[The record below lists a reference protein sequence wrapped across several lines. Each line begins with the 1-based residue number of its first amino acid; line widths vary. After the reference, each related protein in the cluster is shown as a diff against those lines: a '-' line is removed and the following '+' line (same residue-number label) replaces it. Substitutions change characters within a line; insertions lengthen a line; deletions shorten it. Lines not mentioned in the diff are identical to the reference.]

1 MIFKNI
7 FVYPKYPDNLHKLY
21 ELAYNLWWTWNY
33 EAINLFYRIDTPLFR
48 EVNHNPIKL
57 LMSLPRKKLDSLSH
71 DKGFLFELEKVWEKF
86 EGYMKEVSSYRDEN
100 GRERRLEEGD
110 VVAYFLMEF
119 GIHESVPIYAGG
131 MGILSGDFL
140 KSASD
145 LGVPVIGVGLLYK
158 YGYFTQR
165 ISLDGRQGEV
175 FLEFD
180 NHLMP
185 VRELR
190 NEQGEPA
197 YIEIKILNEAL
208 RIKLWHMEI
217 GQSRLILLDANIND
231 NPPHLRNITD
241 ELYVADREKRIQ
253 QELLL
258 GLGGIKALDSMNIAP
273 TIYHL
278 NEGHSAFLVMAR
290 LQKLMKEQGFSFS
303 ESRAIIRAS
312 TLFTTHTPVIEG
324 NEHFELELIK
334 KYLEPGIKSLGISFD
349 EFARLGFVKG
359 KEGLFWLPALA
370 IRFSRFVNAV
380 SRQHRDVSRKMW
392 NDIFPESPAPEVPI
406 EHVTNG
412 VHISWISERFSYIL
426 NRYLGPDYA
435 RHGEKGEIWE
445 KVLDIPDGEIWEAHG
460 KNKRVLV
467 SFVRTKI
474 AQDIAE
480 RKYPQTKGVKIAG
493 LLNPEYLTIVFAKRF
508 ANYKRPTLILGDEE
522 RLKRILTNPKRPAQ
536 LIFAGKA
543 HPANQSGKD
552 MIKEIIDFARKHG
565 LEDRVIFL
573 ENYDINI
580 ARQLIWGADVWLNTP
595 AGDMEASGTSGM
607 KAAMNG
613 VLNLSAF
620 EGWWREG
627 YNGKNGWAITAGQF
641 YSHPELQEEAEV
653 SQIYTLLEGEI
664 AELYYSRNEAGLPE
678 RWVRMMKESIY
689 SVSHEFNMN
698 RTVADY
704 LKKFYLPSR
713 EESRKIEDDNYKLFR
728 ESLPKEKEVLKHW
741 DKVKITRSSTNTD
754 KRSHVIEGETV
765 EVECE
770 VQLGEAAP
778 ELFRVEL
785 FRMEG
790 QDGKCKTIPM
800 EPVENKEG
808 AGRYRCSFVIE
819 GYGLQNLNVRLKPA
833 DALVEDLHPE
843 LVKWAD

>member
-7 FVYPKYPDNLHKLY
+7 FVYPKYPENLHKLY

-33 EAINLFYRIDTPLFR
+33 EGINLFYRIDTPLFR
-48 EVNHNPIKL
+48 EVNHNPIKF
-57 LMSLPRKKLDSLSH
+57 LMSLPKEKLDSLSK
-71 DKGFLFELEKVWEKF
+71 DKGFLFELGKVWEKF
-86 EGYMKEVSSYRDEN
+86 EGYMKEVSSFRDEN
-100 GRERRLEEGD
+100 GSQRSLGKKD
-110 VVAYFLMEF
+110 IAAYFLMEF

-145 LGVPVIGVGLLYK
+145 LGLPVIGVGLLYK
-158 YGYFTQR
+158 YGYFTQK
-165 ISLDGRQGEV
+165 INIDGRQGEV
-175 FLEFD
+175 FLKFD
-180 NHLMP
+180 NYLMP

-190 NEQGEPA
+190 NEHGGPA
-197 YIEIKILNEAL
+197 YIKVKILNEAL

-217 GQSRLILLDANIND
+217 GRSRLILLDTDIDD

-253 QELLL
+253 QELVL

-312 TLFTTHTPVIEG
+312 TLFTTHTQVIEG
-324 NEHFELELIK
+324 NEHFGLELIK
-334 KYLEPGIKSLGISFD
+334 KYLESEVKNLGLSFD

-392 NDIFPESPAPEVPI
+392 DTIFPERPIVEVPI
-406 EHVTNG
+406 DYVTNG

-426 NRYLGPDYA
+426 NRYLGPDYI
-435 RHGEKGEIWE
+435 RHGEKREIWG

-460 KNKRVLV
+460 KNKRILV

-474 AQDIAE
+474 ARDLAE
-480 RKYPQTKGVKIAG
+480 RKYSQARGKITG
-493 LLNPEYLTIVFAKRF
+493 LLNPDYLTIVFARRF
-508 ANYKRPTLILGDEE
+508 ANYKRPTLILRDEE

-543 HPANQSGKD
+543 HPADQSGKD
-552 MIKEIIDFARKHG
+552 MIKEIIDFARKHE

-573 ENYDINI
+573 ENYDMNM

-595 AGDMEASGTSGM
+595 IGDMEASGTSGM

-613 VLNLSAF
+613 VLNLSAL

-641 YSHPELQEEAEV
+641 YSHPELQEEAEI
-653 SQIYTLLEGEI
+653 SQVYTLLEEEI

-678 RWVRMMKESIY
+678 RWVMMMKESIY
-689 SVSHEFNMN
+689 LSHEFNMN
-698 RTVADY
+698 RAVADY
-704 LKKFYLPSR
+704 VKKFYLPLK
-713 EESRKIEDDNYKLFR
+713 EESRKIQDDNYKLLR
-728 ESLPKEKEVLKHW
+728 EALSKEKEVLNHW
-741 DKVKITRSSTNTD
+741 DRVKITRSFTNTD
-754 KRSHVIEGETV
+754 KRSHIIEGETV
-765 EVECE
+765 EVECQ
-770 VQLGEAAP
+770 VQLGDASP
-778 ELFRVEL
+778 ELFKAEL
-785 FRMEG
+785 FHLDG
-790 QDGKCKTIPM
+790 QNEKYKILPM
-800 EPVENKEG
+800 ELVESREG
-808 AGRYRCSFVIE
+808 TGKYKCSFVME
-819 GYGLQNLNVRLKPA
+819 GYGKQNLNVRLKPA
-833 DALVEDLHPE
+833 DAIVEDLHPE